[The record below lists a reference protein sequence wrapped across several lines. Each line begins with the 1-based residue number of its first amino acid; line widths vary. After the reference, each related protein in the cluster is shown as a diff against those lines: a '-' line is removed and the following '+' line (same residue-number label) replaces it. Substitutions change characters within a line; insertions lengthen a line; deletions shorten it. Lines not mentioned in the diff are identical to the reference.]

1 MQVLELFPPF
11 HYSNIPVFH
20 RSMGQAMKKSI
31 FKSRWLPYF
40 LIGPQMIVVLVFFF
54 WPAFDSLRLSFFQ
67 VSPFGDKQ
75 VFVGLDNFTTLLVSP
90 EYHRSVF
97 HSFLFSFGVTFLG
110 LSGSLFLAM
119 LVNQKIRGLPVYRT
133 AVLWTYGIAPP
144 VSGVIWLFIFHPS
157 YGILTYALSMI
168 TTYEFNWLL
177 KGWIAILLVIFAAA
191 WGHLGYNIAFF
202 LAALQT
208 IPKSIQDAA
217 KVDGA
222 SGFSLFRWITFPLLS
237 PVTFFLFIMN
247 MVFSF
252 FETFGIIH
260 AVTQGGPG
268 DATTIMVYK
277 AYQDGFVHQRIG
289 SSAAQSVIL
298 MALVIFLTV
307 LQFRYTERKVFY

>member
-1 MQVLELFPPF
+1 MQ
-11 HYSNIPVFH
+11 
-20 RSMGQAMKKSI
+20 KSI
-31 FKSRWLPYF
+31 FHNRWLPYL
-40 LIGPQMIVVLVFFF
+40 LIAPQIIVVLVFFF
-54 WPAFDSLRLSFFQ
+54 WPAFDSLRLAVFRT
-67 VSPFGDKQ
+67 SPFGDRQ
-75 VFVGLDNFTTLLVSP
+75 IFVGFENFASLLASP

-97 HSFLFSFGVTFLG
+97 HSFVFSLGVTSLG
-110 LSGSLFLAM
+110 LAVSLFLAT
-119 LVNQKIRGLPVYRT
+119 LANQKIRGLPFYRT

-144 VSGVIWLFIFHPS
+144 VSGIIWLFIFHPS
-157 YGILTYALSMI
+157 YGILTYLLSMV
-168 TTYEFNWLL
+168 TTYQFNWLL
-177 KGWIAILLVIFAAA
+177 KGWVALLLVIFAAT

-208 IPKSIQDAA
+208 IPRTVQDAA

-222 SGFSLFRWITFPLLS
+222 SGFSLFRYVTFPLLS

-268 DATTIMVYK
+268 DTTTIMVYK
-277 AYQDGFVHQRIG
+277 TYVDGFVHLRMG
-289 SSAAQSVIL
+289 SSAAQSAIL